1 MLVVTGILRRG
12 THPRYTVGRNRKTHP
27 ASYFNIGKVPKGH
40 GALPAGVLVSQGAV
54 GAVEKFL
61 EKGAGETKSGSGST
75 TTPPPRQRRFW
86 NFGTW
91 NLDHLWKRNS
101 IFFKPPILGV
111 QNVSWLGRVV
121 TCRDLG
127 ETSTIPWWDWKI
139 RFISF
144 FGTRGLFS
152 GTMFFSGRVV
162 EN

>member
-75 TTPPPRQRRFW
+75 TPPTPTAKILKFRNLKFGPPLEEEQ
-86 NFGTW
+86 
-91 NLDHLWKRNS
+91 HL
-101 IFFKPPILGV
+101 F
-111 QNVSWLGRVV
+111 
-121 TCRDLG
+121 
-127 ETSTIPWWDWKI
+127 
-139 RFISF
+139 
-144 FGTRGLFS
+144 
-152 GTMFFSGRVV
+152 
-162 EN
+162 